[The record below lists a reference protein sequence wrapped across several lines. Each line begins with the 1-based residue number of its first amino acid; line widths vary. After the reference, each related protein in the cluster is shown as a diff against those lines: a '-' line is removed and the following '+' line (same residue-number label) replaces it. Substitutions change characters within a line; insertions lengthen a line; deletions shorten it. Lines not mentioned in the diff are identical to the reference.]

1 MASVFTRIIDGELP
15 GTFVWRDPVCVVFMS
30 INPTHEGHCLVVPV
44 AELDHWTDLDVNARA
59 RCFEVASLVAT
70 ACRSAFGTQRVG
82 LIIAGFEVP
91 HTHLHVIPADEM
103 GDLDF
108 HRAASGVAPDELER
122 QAALIRDALR
132 AAGQVEFL
140 P

>member
-1 MASVFTRIIDGELP
+1 MATVFTRIIGGELP

-44 AELDHWTDLDVNARA
+44 AEVDHWTDLDETTRA
-59 RCFEVASLVAT
+59 RCFEVANLVAT
-70 ACRSAFGTQRVG
+70 ACRSAFGTERVG

-103 GDLDF
+103 NDLDF
-108 HRAASGVAPDELER
+108 HRAASSVDPDALER

-132 AAGQVEFL
+132 SAGHSEFL

>member
-1 MASVFTRIIDGELP
+1 
-15 GTFVWRDPVCVVFMS
+15 
-30 INPTHEGHCLVVPV
+30 
-44 AELDHWTDLDVNARA
+44 
-59 RCFEVASLVAT
+59 VAT
-70 ACRSAFGTQRVG
+70 ACRSAFGTGRVG

-103 GDLDF
+103 NDLDF
-108 HRAASGVAPDELER
+108 HRAASSVDPDALER

-132 AAGQVEFL
+132 SAGHSEFL